1 MQKIRFKRLM
11 ASTPRELGYEL
22 GYKPVDVLVGRA
34 APKTFNKVYRMWLEV
49 TELAEPVR
57 QPVLEDSCGASNES

>member
-1 MQKIRFKRLM
+1 MQKILFKRLM

-34 APKTFNKVYRMWLEV
+34 APQTFSKVLRLWLEV
-49 TELAEPVR
+49 SERAVPVR
-57 QPVLEDSCGASNES
+57 QSVLEDSCGAGDAN

>member
-22 GYKPVDVLVGRA
+22 GYKPVDVLVGQS
-34 APKTFNKVYRMWLEV
+34 APHTFQKVSRLWLEV

-57 QPVLEDSCGASNES
+57 QPVLNDSWGITNES